1 MITTGPEADFGPPEP
16 VRTSFFLILVFIS
29 ALQSCKLR
37 KESES
42 GNGISLQNDRI
53 VWTVSAG
60 VLLDED
66 FPRIDRFQA
75 ENLLNQGARQL
86 ENSFPEVKINILLD
100 QPLDGP
106 FIMERITR
114 KKTAIFAKNNPL
126 EPVLLLDSSDAS
138 RRLNEQKLSKTNL
151 ALPQREQILKH
162 LERLQQIRQGNHPLL
177 DEKMT
182 ASMAFWNDFFANQV
196 RYDIIITNA
205 LIFPDDLRLNVDSS
219 NSDGGSALSFFSSPG
234 TTGLEGRSALVSNY
248 RMKEAELVSLISRG
262 FFSLLYQMNGSPEY
276 RKARE
281 SFFRA
286 LYHRNNGDLS
296 AACREMKQ
304 ISVTDKT
311 GTFIQSLELLR
322 KSCPDR

>member
-1 MITTGPEADFGPPEP
+1 M
-16 VRTSFFLILVFIS
+16 
-29 ALQSCKLR
+29 
-37 KESES
+37 
-42 GNGISLQNDRI
+42 
-53 VWTVSAG
+53 
-60 VLLDED
+60 LLDED

-177 DEKMT
+177 
-182 ASMAFWNDFFANQV
+182 
-196 RYDIIITNA
+196 
-205 LIFPDDLRLNVDSS
+205 
-219 NSDGGSALSFFSSPG
+219 
-234 TTGLEGRSALVSNY
+234 
-248 RMKEAELVSLISRG
+248 
-262 FFSLLYQMNGSPEY
+262 
-276 RKARE
+276 
-281 SFFRA
+281 
-286 LYHRNNGDLS
+286 
-296 AACREMKQ
+296 
-304 ISVTDKT
+304 
-311 GTFIQSLELLR
+311 
-322 KSCPDR
+322 